1 MGIDIALGVLF
12 GNIYKKREAKL
23 RFTVSEL
30 LNCGSHRWKENE
42 VDAVTMR
49 NLKDLVGKLNKLGF
63 VPPRVATS
71 CLRSL
76 ADQKRINPSALGSSH
91 LYGAAVDIGDAD
103 GKLKAWLKANPN
115 KLVECGLWMES
126 PEYTKTWVHL
136 SIYAPASFNRVF
148 KP

>member
-1 MGIDIALGVLF
+1 M
-12 GNIYKKREAKL
+12 K
-23 RFTVSEL
+23 FTVTEL
-30 LNCGSHRWKENE
+30 LNAGQHKWKESE

-115 KLVECGLWMES
+115 KLVECGLWAEDYDS
-126 PEYTKTWVHL
+126 TPTWVHL
-136 SIYAPASFNRVF
+136 QIYTPASFNRVF